1 MRNLLATAIAIG
13 VGLVVLLGYV
23 FSGVELLGLRLLFTD
38 WAVTLAALAV
48 LIGLGNLF
56 VVHGR
61 RVESG
66 ESGWV
71 YSLLLV
77 LALLLTLGVG
87 IAEAVLGGVEA
98 PFAETG
104 PTRVLF
110 TGVVA
115 ASQAALFSLIA
126 FLLVAGAAR
135 MLRNRR
141 DPWSIGFLVAVV
153 IALVGW
159 IPLNALGFANRFHTW
174 LVSVPAAAGARGILL
189 GVALGIVIVG
199 LRLLTGLERPYND

>member
-23 FSGVELLGLRLLFTD
+23 FSGTEVLALRLLFTD
-38 WAVTLAALAV
+38 WAVTLAGLAV
-48 LIGLGNLF
+48 LIGLGNLL

-61 RVESG
+61 RVEMG
-66 ESGWV
+66 TPGWV

-77 LALLLTLGVG
+77 LGLLLTVVVGVV
-87 IAEAVLGGVEA
+87 EAVLGGVEA
-98 PFAETG
+98 PFSETG
-104 PTRVLF
+104 PTRLLF

-159 IPLNALGFANRFHTW
+159 IPLAPLGFANQFHTW

-189 GVALGIVIVG
+189 GVALGVLVVG